1 MAQMFVNYSKSVAAF
16 KAAGLETTY
25 NNSIVFIGDGEAV
38 YTHGKYYG
46 NVKDALA
53 AVQKEVNELKYFS
66 SIKAGDVTA
75 TATGKDGVITFNP
88 ADPAEV
94 TVTAGT
100 NGVNIG
106 LSSEF
111 TGKVTKVISDLAT
124 ETERATTAE
133 GKISQSLG
141 ASTDTASAEGS
152 AYARIAQLK
161 ADINA
166 MTGGN
171 GSISEQ
177 INTAIGNLDSEK
189 EGASAHVTVKVTEED
204 GKLTAVAVSESD
216 IASAALLGT
225 AEDAA
230 TANTAFGKAAAAAA
244 AAAAAKTA
252 GETAASTAESNA
264 KTYAKE
270 YADGLAS
277 NYDAAGAAADA
288 LADAKEYADG
298 LVGTGSALE
307 VRVKANEDALGVLKG
322 EGDGSV
328 KKAVADGI
336 AGVIA
341 SAPEDF
347 DTLKEIAD
355 WIGTDTTG
363 AAQMQ
368 ADIATLKG
376 ADTVDGSVAKTVKDA
391 VLALDATV
399 GSQTVA
405 EGKHVAVEV
414 VETDGKLTGLTVV
427 ESDIASASGVQAS
440 IEAEQKTRKDA
451 DDALAGRLTVIE
463 GEGEGSIKK
472 AVSDAQTT
480 LQGNINTLS
489 GTVASNKTAADTG
502 IQAAKDA
509 ASAAQG
515 TANANKTAIEAMDLD
530 EVTGFVTSIKQV
542 DGKVT
547 ASAVQNI
554 AAEKITVA
562 DAKDYFATDVTNVE
576 AALAALAEKWIWEEL

>member
-1 MAQMFVNYSKSVAAF
+1 MAKMFVNYSKSVAEF
-16 KAAGLETTY
+16 KAANLEATY
-25 NNSIVFIGDGEAV
+25 NDSIVFIGNGEAV

-46 NVKDALA
+46 DVKAALA
-53 AVQKEVNELKYFS
+53 AVQNEVNELKYFS

-106 LSSEF
+106 LSPEF
-111 TGKVTKVISDLAT
+111 TGKVTKVISDLSA
-124 ETERATTAE
+124 ETTRATTAE

-141 ASTDTASAEGS
+141 TTADTANADGS

-177 INTAIGNLDSEK
+177 ITTAIGNLDSEK

-225 AEDAA
+225 VDDAA
-230 TANTAFGKAAAAAA
+230 TADTAFGKAAAAKAA
-244 AAAAAKTA
+244 ADEAKNAAT
-252 GETAASTAESNA
+252 TAEQNA
-264 KTYAKE
+264 KD
-270 YADGLAS
+270 YADGLAV
-277 NYDAAGAAADA
+277 NYDAAGSAAQA
-288 LADAKEYADG
+288 LTDAKSYADS
-298 LVGTGSALE
+298 LVYDDSALE
-307 VRVKANEDALGVLKG
+307 GRVAANEGAITTLNGD
-322 EGDGSV
+322 GDGSV

-355 WIGTDTTG
+355 WIASDTTG
-363 AAQMQ
+363 AAKMQ

-376 ADTVDGSVAKTVKDA
+376 ADTVEGSVAKSVKDA

-427 ESDIASASGVQAS
+427 ENDIASASGVQAS
-440 IEAEQKTRKDA
+440 IEAEQSARQSA
-451 DDALAGRLTVIE
+451 DNALAGRLTVIE

-472 AVSDAQTT
+472 AVSDAQST

-489 GTVASNKTAADTG
+489 GTVTANKTAADTG
-502 IQAAKDA
+502 IQDAKDA

-554 AAEKITVA
+554 AAEKITIA
-562 DAKDYFATDVTNVE
+562 DAADHFAADVTNVE
-576 AALAALAEKWIWEEL
+576 AALAVLADMWTWDEK